1 MKLETF
7 IDYGLDFQ
15 KRLVPN
21 LDRRE
26 VASLRR
32 RGDRFELTLDDG
44 ATIEAEKVIIAV
56 GITHYA
62 YIPPALLKLPPTK
75 IAHCSAFRDLSHLA
89 GKDVIVIGAG
99 ASAVEVACEL
109 ARCGAKTR
117 LMTRKDNVR
126 FGAPPLAEEPSF
138 WRRIRHPKSGL
149 GPGLR
154 SWLYCTIPGVFRL
167 LPARLRLALL
177 HHHLGPSAQHHLR
190 ETFERDVSVLPGH
203 EVLRAESN
211 GDGVALFCRD
221 RLGDETIVHADY
233 VIAATGYRTDCAR
246 LSFIDADMRDAIQHF
261 DGYPLLSPWFE
272 LSVSG
277 LFFVGLSSAGSF
289 GPLMRFVY
297 GANMPQNDF
306 AGAPGCVERPQSA
319 APAQLLRAGLGEPI
333 FLLSGSGDLLEL
345 DRLVAQLRTKRPL
358 VGIAYWEAG
367 ADGEE
372 PRSIEAMAASAR
384 NAIRAYQTH
393 GRCTLVGY
401 STGGLVAV
409 GDRSPSHGRGP
420 VCSAA
425 DLDRRHPPD
434 GFLAQK
440 AVSAGPPG
448 SGREARHASD
458 TRTPGRRR

>member
-1 MKLETF
+1 MSVKIAIIGAGPYGLSVASALGADQAEVVLLGEPMKTWRTAMPEGMSLKSDGFASNLFSPANGGTLADFCRSRHIAYDDRRILVKLETF

-221 RLGDETIVHADY
+221 RRGDETIVHADY

-272 LSVSG
+272 SSVSG

-297 GANMPQNDF
+297 GA
-306 AGAPGCVERPQSA
+306 EYA
-319 APAQLLRAGLGEPI
+319 AKRLRA
-333 FLLSGSGDLLEL
+333 
-345 DRLVAQLRTKRPL
+345 RLR
-358 VGIAYWEAG
+358 
-367 ADGEE
+367 
-372 PRSIEAMAASAR
+372 
-384 NAIRAYQTH
+384 
-393 GRCTLVGY
+393 
-401 STGGLVAV
+401 
-409 GDRSPSHGRGP
+409 
-420 VCSAA
+420 
-425 DLDRRHPPD
+425 
-434 GFLAQK
+434 
-440 AVSAGPPG
+440 
-448 SGREARHASD
+448 
-458 TRTPGRRR
+458 